1 MKKEDLKIGA
11 VIGFEVGG
19 DGYVTALIYALL
31 DGQDA
36 VAAYVGKDY
45 CNGVSTMTLG
55 YLHVCGDDVVTY
67 NCRDVDLISP
77 DYLDMD
83 ANDGLNDYGNI
94 VNNILAMVQG
104 RKSDYSTLIYEKFE
118 DEDEHRAWLDLAIGR
133 LKANLQLLL
142 KANEGF
148 KKEFERIKAT
158 RNRCPVCGGRTSA
171 KKVEEER
178 RLRECYAELSRGD
191 ERKDEFLKSLNE
203 KNSVLEK
210 SNKLMSEE
218 LDRLRIKCESLSVSN
233 NELKKENEYL
243 KSRGFWDRLFN
254 R

>member
-36 VAAYVGKDY
+36 VAAYVGKDC
-45 CNGVSTMTLG
+45 CNGASTMTLG
-55 YLHVCGDDVVTY
+55 YLHGCGDNVVTY
-67 NCRDVDLISP
+67 NSRDVDLISP
-77 DYLDMD
+77 DYLDVN
-83 ANDGLNDYGNI
+83 ANDGLNDCERI
-94 VNNILAMVQG
+94 VSCILAMVQG
-104 RKSDYSTLIYEKFE
+104 RKSDYSTLIYERFE

-133 LKANLQLLL
+133 LKANLPHLL

-178 RLRECYAELSRGD
+178 RLRECYAALAKGEESKGELL
-191 ERKDEFLKSLNE
+191 KDLNE

-218 LDRLRIKCESLSVSN
+218 LDRLRIRYESLCMSN
-233 NELKKENEYL
+233 KDLKNENEYL